1 MAKNAKP
8 RKPFKLNLPDP
19 QKEAVVAAYRTGAM
33 NAMRNLRAGS
43 IEELE
48 LDKLQNFVVT
58 ACAMMELVS
67 LSTFR
72 EAQRIAEMRSL
83 IHNASEE
90 AVIMDPRKLAIT
102 GLVNV
107 AEKALRDPDV
117 AAEIE
122 EMARRQHASTS
133 D

>member
-8 RKPFKLNLPDP
+8 RKPYQLKLPDHE
-19 QKEAVVAAYRTGAM
+19 KAAVVAAYRSGAM
-33 NAMRNLRAGS
+33 KAIRSLRSGS
-43 IEELE
+43 IDEIE

-83 IHNASEE
+83 IHNATEE
-90 AVIMDPRKLAIT
+90 AVVMDPRKLAIT
-102 GLVNV
+102 GLVNKAEQALADPEIV
-107 AEKALRDPDV
+107 AELEETERRHAAKAN
-117 AAEIE
+117 
-122 EMARRQHASTS
+122 
-133 D
+133 